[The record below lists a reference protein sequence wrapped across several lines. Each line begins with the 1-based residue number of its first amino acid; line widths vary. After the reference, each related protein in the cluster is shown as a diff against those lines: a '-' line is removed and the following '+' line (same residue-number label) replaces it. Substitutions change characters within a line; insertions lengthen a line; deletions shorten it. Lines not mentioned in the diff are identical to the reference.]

1 MCKKWAKC
9 RLLRKASHY
18 CKYKDPP
25 MWKVGGKIVDGDVNP
40 YCQYTAAGRFLCYV
54 TRFIGG
60 HEALVNV
67 TTLIICRDGSR
78 GRARE
83 AWVPLI
89 FKPNWGSRGT
99 KKNFFD
105 PAPPPSPPFSP
116 FPLSQDLDDRVHP
129 LSESLDPLVIYVRE
143 LRREIAAVTQLA
155 RKSEFSSCQV
165 LLLQFQLSRFVKD
178 ESWTNS

>member
-1 MCKKWAKC
+1 
-9 RLLRKASHY
+9 
-18 CKYKDPP
+18 

-54 TRFIGG
+54 TRFIDG

-89 FKPNWGSRGT
+89 FDQTEARGAR
-99 KKNFFD
+99 KKIFLR
-105 PAPPPSPPFSP
+105 PPP
-116 FPLSQDLDDRVHP
+116 HP
-129 LSESLDPLVIYVRE
+129 LLFPPSLC
-143 LRREIAAVTQLA
+143 LRTWMTGSTPYLKVWIRQ
-155 RKSEFSSCQV
+155 
-165 LLLQFQLSRFVKD
+165 
-178 ESWTNS
+178 